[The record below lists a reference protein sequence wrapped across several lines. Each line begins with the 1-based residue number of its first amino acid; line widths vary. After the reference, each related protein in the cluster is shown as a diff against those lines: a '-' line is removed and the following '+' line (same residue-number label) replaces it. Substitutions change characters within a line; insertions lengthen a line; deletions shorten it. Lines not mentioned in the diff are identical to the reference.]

1 MNQMQINNQE
11 DLTNLVKQG
20 KDYYPILPEELERK
34 LKLMSHIVSE
44 QIEQNWNEKDLETS
58 QIFNERKKQYKWVYK
73 NDRNYNFFL
82 FLREF

>member
-1 MNQMQINNQE
+1 MDQMQINNQE

-58 QIFNERKKQYKWVYK
+58 QIFNKRKKQYKMS
-73 NDRNYNFFL
+73 L
-82 FLREF
+82 